1 MLTPGVAGALAMM
14 ITNAL
19 GMNFELPRAW
29 TALSLSFIF
38 GLLVLVAD
46 KRIEVKILAKII

>member
-29 TALSLSFIF
+29 TALTLSFIF

-46 KRIEVKILAKII
+46 KRIGVKIRRAQ